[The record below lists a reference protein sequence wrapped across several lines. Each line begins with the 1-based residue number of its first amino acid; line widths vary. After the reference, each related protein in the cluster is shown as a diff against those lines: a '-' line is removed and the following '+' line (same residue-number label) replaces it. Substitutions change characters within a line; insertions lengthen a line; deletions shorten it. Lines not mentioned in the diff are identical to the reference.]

1 MACGEPWNFQQ
12 QGKRYEDVIGGLEER
27 IRILEARMLILE
39 PHLELFDKYPALR
52 EAYKEYKVIERL
64 ILGNEIT

>member
-1 MACGEPWNFQQ
+1 MACSDPWIFEQK
-12 QGKRYEDVIGGLEER
+12 GKQYESIISGLEER